1 VAKDYNN
8 REQFLERPLPSN
20 MESERAIL
28 GAILLDNA
36 LISQSIEQLAPDDF
50 YSPFHR
56 QVFTSMIALFE
67 RGAKIDPILIGEE
80 LKKEGKLESYGGIAA
95 VANLTYGLP
104 HFNNIFHYAKLVAEK
119 ALARNLIKA
128 CNSIVSEALAEE
140 DEAEIVLDRAE
151 QLIFALANKRTKQSF
166 TAIRP
171 VAEDVFVKVQEYAQN
186 RDVSSLTGLTTGFRD
201 LDSITSG
208 MQKSDLIIVAA
219 RPSMGKCLSSKELIV
234 LADGS
239 VATIEEIYQL
249 KSAKLLTLQDNFKFT
264 LTEASN
270 FIDNGI
276 KPVFLVTTRLGRQ
289 IETTITHPYL
299 TFTGWKKLE
308 ELSVGAKIAVPRVIN
323 VFGSEEW
330 RQCEVKILGYLL
342 GDGCLTK
349 ASPEFTVG
357 KPRLQADFENA
368 VTEFGGVRTV
378 KNISENRTLSLR
390 MKKSF
395 ETVGSINPLT
405 AWLRNLGIYGC
416 NSHRKFIPATVF
428 KLKRELLAIFLN
440 RLFATDGWAC
450 VLASGQ
456 SQIGFASVS
465 EKMIRQVQHL
475 LLRFGVIA
483 RLKKRS
489 VKYKDE
495 RRNAWQ
501 LDIIDALS
509 IKTFI
514 REIGIFG
521 EESAL
526 IKISQA
532 LEKRNYQTNCDLIP
546 IEVWAQLRTAKGAE
560 SWASVA
566 RRAEFID
573 TTNIHV
579 GKRAPSRE
587 RLSKF
592 AVALND
598 LELQHLSKSE
608 IYWDEIVSIEYTGE
622 KQVYD
627 LTIPETHNFV
637 ANDVCVHNTAFCLN
651 IAQRA
656 ALTTGAVV
664 GFFSLEMSKEQLVMR
679 MLCSEAMVDAH
690 RFRNGFLTRDE
701 WERLGDALGR
711 LSDTKIFI
719 DDTAGISVLEMR
731 AKARRLA
738 TEQKRIDLIV
748 VDYMQLMQGSGRIES
763 RQQEVAQIS
772 RELKG
777 LAKELNVPLIA
788 LSQLSRASEQRS
800 DHKPQLSD
808 LRESGSI
815 EQDADVVA
823 FIYREEQYKTTEE
836 NDGKAEIIIAKQ
848 RNGPTGNIKL
858 TFLKQF
864 TRFEDAWQGDGFE

>member
-1 VAKDYNN
+1 MAKDFNN
-8 REQFLERPLPSN
+8 RDQFLERPLPSN
-20 MESERAIL
+20 TESERAIL
-28 GAILLDNA
+28 GAVLLDNA
-36 LISQSIEQLAPDDF
+36 LLTQAIEQLAPEDF

-56 QVFTSMIALFE
+56 QVFIAMIALFE

-140 DEAEIVLDRAE
+140 DEAEVVLDRAE

-171 VAEDVFVKVQEYAQN
+171 VAEEVFVKVQEYAQN
-186 RDVSSLTGLTTGFRD
+186 RDASSLTGLTTGFRD
-201 LDSITSG
+201 FDSLTSG

-219 RPSMGKCLSSKELIV
+219 RPSMGKCLNSKELIV

-239 VATIEEIYQL
+239 VATIEEIYQQ
-249 KSAKLLTLQDNFKFT
+249 KSAKLLTLRDNFKFT
-264 LTEASN
+264 LTKVSN
-270 FIDNGI
+270 FIDDGI
-276 KPVFLVTTRLGRQ
+276 KPVFRVTTRLGRQ

-299 TFTGWKKLE
+299 TLTGWKKLE
-308 ELSVGAKIAVPRVIN
+308 ELSVGAKIAVPRVLN
-323 VFGSEEW
+323 VFGNLEW
-330 RQCEVKILGYLL
+330 RECEVKILGYLL

-357 KPRLQADFENA
+357 KPTLQADFENA
-368 VTEFGGVRTV
+368 VTEFGGVKTV
-378 KNISENRTLSLR
+378 KNNSKNRTLSLR
-390 MKKSF
+390 IRKSF
-395 ETVGSINPLT
+395 EAVGVVNPLT
-405 AWLRNLGIYGC
+405 AWLRNLDIYGC
-416 NSHRKFIPATVF
+416 NSHRKFIPAAVF
-428 KLKRELLAIFLN
+428 TLKRELLAIFLN

-465 EKMIRQVQHL
+465 EKLIRQVQHL

-489 VKYKDE
+489 VKYKGE
-495 RRNAWQ
+495 RRDAWQ
-501 LDIIDALS
+501 LDITDALS

-514 REIGIFG
+514 AEIGIFG
-521 EESAL
+521 KETAL
-526 IKISQA
+526 IKILEA
-532 LEKRNYQTNCDLIP
+532 LENRNYQTNCDLIP
-546 IEVWAQLRTAKGAE
+546 IEIWKQLRSAKGIE

-566 RRAEFID
+566 RRAEFAS

-579 GKRAPSRE
+579 GKRAPTRE

-592 AVALND
+592 AAVLNN
-598 LELQHLSKSE
+598 LELQHLATSE
-608 IYWDEIVSIEYTGE
+608 IYWDEIASIEYTGE

-627 LTIPETHNFV
+627 LTIPDTHNFV
-637 ANDVCVHNTAFCLN
+637 ANDICVHNTAFCLN

-656 ALTTGAVV
+656 ALSTGAVV

-719 DDTAGISVLEMR
+719 YDTPGISVLEMR

-777 LAKELNVPLIA
+777 LAKELQVPLIA

-823 FIYREEQYKTTEE
+823 FIYREEQYKSTEE

-848 RNGPTGNIKL
+848 RNGPTGNVKL